1 MALPVDTSQSDAL
14 NLQVLQRQDDQIM
27 DIVGTASHV
36 VVYEFNQVEQS
47 WKRKEV
53 EGSLFVVKR
62 YSAPR
67 FQIFVNNRLSTVN
80 MAIAIDAQMNVDNV
94 DDFLIIRCT
103 DAATP
108 GEYKIYGIWFYPE
121 EDRQKTLKLL
131 ERYDTVLVVPRDV
144 FDRVLVSIKG
154 ASNAP
159 PAKQPAQPQQ
169 QRQQAA
175 HEAQTE
181 SKPAAQTSTSYGPIG
196 SPKKNTSTTVLSKAE
211 GIAAGEAILGMISQN
226 QDASLAQATEAQL
239 NVSNN
244 NANTLLVPQ
253 QRQKKVRERTP
264 PRGKQLNK
272 EQFKE
277 ALLQC
282 LEDPAFVDQIYQAYS
297 KKQQKA

>member
-131 ERYDTVLVVPRDV
+131 ER
-144 FDRVLVSIKG
+144 VLVSIKG

-181 SKPAAQTSTSYGPIG
+181 SKPRRHRHRMVQLARPRRTR
-196 SPKKNTSTTVLSKAE
+196 
-211 GIAAGEAILGMISQN
+211 EAILGMISQN

>member
-131 ERYDTVLVVPRDV
+131 E
-144 FDRVLVSIKG
+144 RVLVSIKG

>member
-1 MALPVDTSQSDAL
+1 MALPVDTSQSDSL

-108 GEYKIYGIWFYPE
+108 GVYKIYGIWFYPE

-131 ERYDTVLVVPRDV
+131 E
-144 FDRVLVSIKG
+144 RVLVSIKG

-196 SPKKNTSTTVLSKAE
+196 SPKKNMSTTVLSKAE

-244 NANTLLVPQ
+244 NSNTLLVPQ